1 MSASKNKLLGEG
13 LLTTWEFFLM
23 RLIFRDVPGVT
34 PRATIDAKI
43 LWRIGRGDLVSGGGQ
58 CFAFS
63 GVLAFAGDRAFR
75 FVVHCEVLR
84 VTRWCDVASVSQF
97 SARSS
102 PP

>member
-1 MSASKNKLLGEG
+1 
-13 LLTTWEFFLM
+13 
-23 RLIFRDVPGVT
+23 
-34 PRATIDAKI
+34 
-43 LWRIGRGDLVSGGGQ
+43 LVSGGGQ